1 MNPRWARPFF
11 ALTAACVLI
20 GVVVQLIVSANDESV
35 FGGSAAGRAFNI
47 FAFFTVQSNVIV
59 GVTCLMLAI
68 RVDRSSTVFKVF
80 RLIGVVAITVTG
92 IVFHVVLSGLL
103 DLDTWAQVAN
113 QFLHTVVPILAL
125 VGWLTF
131 GPRGLTSGFVVR
143 WTVAFP
149 LLYMVFTAVR
159 GPLASDWYPYP
170 FANVHDLGYLRV
182 AVNALW
188 ITLLFIGL
196 GAGGNALDR
205 VLVRARSRSVE
216 TADV

>member
-196 GAGGNALDR
+196 GAGANALDR

>member
-59 GVTCLMLAI
+59 GVTSLMLAS

-196 GAGGNALDR
+196 GAGANALDR